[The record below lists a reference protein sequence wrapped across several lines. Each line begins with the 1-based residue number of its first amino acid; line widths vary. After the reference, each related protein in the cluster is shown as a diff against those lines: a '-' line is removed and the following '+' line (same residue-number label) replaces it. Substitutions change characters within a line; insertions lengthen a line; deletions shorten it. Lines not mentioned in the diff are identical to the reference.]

1 MVVHT
6 EEQPWYKKVSSKAAS
21 TSAAR
26 ALASVDGQDRGRLF
40 VRTWCWTERM
50 EPPKRSR
57 SEWHAFESCFWARAS
72 GRWTHVIL
80 PQSWNI
86 LRQVSFY
93 NTREFGM
100 EEDEKKRSFAATQC
114 MALLR
119 ALSSIDCSFLWWC
132 NPTVNMKKRRGMC
145 YRSLST
151 RNSFSRRERE
161 KENSFLTGQK
171 TKWFTFFS
179 SIVSRF
185 IYFSLLVLY
194 GRLGFVSSRVRV
206 IDHVE
211 HIEATG
217 RKVN

>member
-1 MVVHT
+1 
-6 EEQPWYKKVSSKAAS
+6 
-21 TSAAR
+21 
-26 ALASVDGQDRGRLF
+26 
-40 VRTWCWTERM
+40 
-50 EPPKRSR
+50 
-57 SEWHAFESCFWARAS
+57 
-72 GRWTHVIL
+72 
-80 PQSWNI
+80 
-86 LRQVSFY
+86 
-93 NTREFGM
+93 M